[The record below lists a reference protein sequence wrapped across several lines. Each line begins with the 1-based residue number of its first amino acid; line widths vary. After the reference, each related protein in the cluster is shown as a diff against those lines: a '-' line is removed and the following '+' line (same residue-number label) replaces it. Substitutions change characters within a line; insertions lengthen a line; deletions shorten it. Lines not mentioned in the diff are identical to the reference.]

1 MTMRTKRESWIFV
14 LTVLSAA
21 ASLVSIAASEI
32 LLALACLLWIAI
44 RPRPFLIPAY
54 ALPLTAFM
62 LTTVLSWVM
71 SPDPSIGAAPVRKF
85 VLFSMGLLAS
95 NFVTDVWRVKL
106 AYRVLLITAAIGS
119 VVALVQFGLNER
131 RYLASGLLADDP
143 MAIDR
148 VKGFMG
154 HWMTFSGGQLLIWC
168 AVIPLIVLIGRRWII
183 PLLLVGVALI
193 FSYTR
198 SAWLGAAAGIAS
210 VAFWIPRKQLVRILV
225 PIIAAGLLASPLIY
239 HRIAL
244 SAGGGFGP
252 DYGRVELLRV
262 GVELVRAHPL
272 FGVGL
277 NRIHD
282 EFPKYYRGDN
292 LETFFYGHL
301 HNNFMQIAAER
312 GLLCLTAFLWFLGTL
327 YRSFW
332 RFLKSGNEALRLTAL
347 SAVSALTGFLVMGL
361 FEFNF
366 GDSEPLIL
374 FLFIVSIPFGI
385 DGMMKHQRT
394 PSIPAGSK

>member
-148 VKGFMG
+148 HRVVCEQATGK
-154 HWMTFSGGQLLIWC
+154 
-168 AVIPLIVLIGRRWII
+168 IPPFIQTKLYERNHGTDR
-183 PLLLVGVALI
+183 
-193 FSYTR
+193 
-198 SAWLGAAAGIAS
+198 
-210 VAFWIPRKQLVRILV
+210 
-225 PIIAAGLLASPLIY
+225 
-239 HRIAL
+239 
-244 SAGGGFGP
+244 
-252 DYGRVELLRV
+252 
-262 GVELVRAHPL
+262 
-272 FGVGL
+272 
-277 NRIHD
+277 
-282 EFPKYYRGDN
+282 RGD
-292 LETFFYGHL
+292 
-301 HNNFMQIAAER
+301 Q
-312 GLLCLTAFLWFLGTL
+312 
-327 YRSFW
+327 
-332 RFLKSGNEALRLTAL
+332 
-347 SAVSALTGFLVMGL
+347 
-361 FEFNF
+361 
-366 GDSEPLIL
+366 
-374 FLFIVSIPFGI
+374 
-385 DGMMKHQRT
+385 
-394 PSIPAGSK
+394 